1 VAEETVS
8 MRRHLTWGAVAFGVA
23 LALVI
28 GMRLDRAALAVIA
41 GVTCGVGASIPTGLL
56 VVYLLRRR
64 DAAGERQA
72 ARGYGRE
79 VASPPVVVVTAPT
92 AAQLPPGTAWPGAP
106 GAYGAPVPAPAPR
119 EFAVIGAEGVE
130 DEFDLWQAF
139 S

>member
-1 VAEETVS
+1 VGEERGSVG
-8 MRRHLTWGAVAFGVA
+8 RNLTWGAVAFGVA

-28 GMRLDRAALAVIA
+28 GMRLDRAALAAIT

-64 DAAGERQA
+64 DAANERQA
-72 ARGYGRE
+72 ARGYERE
-79 VASPPVVVVTAPT
+79 RASPPVVVVTAP
-92 AAQLPPGTAWPGAP
+92 AAPQLPQGTAWPG
-106 GAYGAPVPAPAPR
+106 GYGAPVPAQR
-119 EFAVIGAEGVE
+119 EFAVIGEEGVE

>member
-1 VAEETVS
+1 VVEETGS
-8 MRRHLTWGAVAFGVA
+8 IRRNLTWGAIAFGVA

-28 GMRLDRAALAVIA
+28 GIRLDRAALAVIA

-56 VVYLLRRR
+56 VVFLLRRR
-64 DAAGERQA
+64 DAARERQA

-79 VASPPVVVVTAPT
+79 AASPPVVVVMAP
-92 AAQLPPGTAWPGAP
+92 AAPQLPQGTAWPG
-106 GAYGAPVPAPAPR
+106 GYGAPVPAQR
-119 EFAVIGAEGVE
+119 EFAVIGEEGVE

>member
-1 VAEETVS
+1 VVEETVS
-8 MRRHLTWGAVAFGVA
+8 IRRNLTWGAIAFGVA

-28 GMRLDRAALAVIA
+28 GIRLDRSALAAIA

-64 DAAGERQA
+64 EAAQERQR

-79 VASPPVVVVTAPT
+79 AAAPPVVVVTAP
-92 AAQLPPGTAWPGAP
+92 AAQQLPQGTAWPG
-106 GAYGAPVPAPAPR
+106 GYGAPVPSQR
-119 EFAVIGAEGVE
+119 EFAVIGEEGVD

>member
-8 MRRHLTWGAVAFGVA
+8 VRRHLLWGAIAFGVA

-28 GMRLDRAALAVIA
+28 GIRLDQAALAVLA

-56 VVYLLRRR
+56 VVFLLRRR
-64 DAAGERQA
+64 DAAGERQG

-79 VASPPVVVVTAPT
+79 IAPPPVVVVTTPAVP
-92 AAQLPPGTAWPGAP
+92 QLPQGTAWPGA
-106 GAYGAPVPAPAPR
+106 YGAPLPAQR
-119 EFAVIGAEGVE
+119 EFAVIGEEGVE